1 MSGPQQRI
9 SVGDRPVLRAW
20 PPERIG
26 YAVAGVLM
34 LSGLT
39 HLVVLITTGE
49 SWQGPLSLRKPMTF
63 GLSFGLT
70 LVTIVWVA
78 SYLQLGR
85 RERTWL
91 LGAFTVASVV
101 EVLLITVQAW
111 RHVPSH
117 FNMETPVDSAIAR
130 VLAVGGGVLV
140 VVIGLLTAASFRTMP
155 GVAPSMRL
163 AVRAGLL
170 ALDVA
175 LLIGALMIAVGVARV
190 MQGDQQA
197 AYAVGGA
204 FKPGHAVTMHGVLVL
219 PVMAWLLARSERPED
234 VRVRVMWWAVAGYA
248 LLCAVVVGESLTGI
262 DPLHAPI
269 WLMVTGGL
277 GTIAI
282 AAAGVI
288 TMAAAV
294 GARARTPSSSSA
306 ASRSAR

>member
-1 MSGPQQRI
+1 MSTLQQRT
-9 SVGDRPVLRAW
+9 PVADGPVRGAPALA
-20 PPERIG
+20 RIG
-26 YAVAGVLM
+26 YAVGGALM

-39 HLVVLITTGE
+39 HLVVLLATGG
-49 SWQGPLSLRKPMTF
+49 SWQGPLSLRKPTTF
-63 GLSFGLT
+63 GVSFGLT
-70 LVTIVWVA
+70 LITIVWVA
-78 SYLQLGR
+78 SQLRLGR

-91 LGAFTVASVV
+91 LGAFTVACVV

-117 FNMETPVDSAIAR
+117 FNMETPVDAAIAR

-140 VVIGLLTAASFRTMP
+140 VVIGLLTAASFRAEP
-155 GVAPSMRL
+155 GVAPSMQL

-175 LLIGALMIAVGVARV
+175 LAIGALMIAVGVTRV
-190 MQGDQQA
+190 MRGDQQA

-219 PVMAWLLARSERPED
+219 PVLAWLLARSQRPESF
-234 VRVRVMWWAVAGYA
+234 RVRVMWWAVAGYA

-262 DPLHAPI
+262 DPLHAPL

-277 GTIAI
+277 GTGAI
-282 AAAGVI
+282 VAASLI
-288 TMAAAV
+288 TVASV
-294 GARARTPSSSSA
+294 VRARANVHDPINGRP
-306 ASRSAR
+306 